1 MSTRPQEWLPDP
13 SGRHELRWWDGT
25 QWTEHVS
32 DGGETSTDAEGA
44 QGNPPPPPRGSEPGA
59 PRQRSGRATASLVLG
74 IVGVLV
80 FPVVCSTLAII
91 FGALALRD
99 IGDREDI
106 AGRNMA
112 WWGLGLGIAGL
123 IIGIALIAYRFA

>member
-25 QWTEHVS
+25 ALTDHVS
-32 DGGETSTDAEGA
+32 DGGETSTDPVPEAEM
-44 QGNPPPPPRGSEPGA
+44 PPPPPRGSGPGA
-59 PRQRSGRATASLVLG
+59 PQKRSGRATASLVLG

-99 IGDREDI
+99 IGDNKDI

>member
-1 MSTRPQEWLPDP
+1 MSNRPQEWLPDP
-13 SGRHELRWWDGT
+13 EGRHQLRWWDGS

-32 DGGETSTDAEGA
+32 DNGQ
-44 QGNPPPPPRGSEPGA
+44 QGIDELADSVPPPPPGA
-59 PRQRSGRATASLVLG
+59 VARRSGRATAALVLG
-74 IVGVLV
+74 IVGILV

-99 IGDREDI
+99 MGPDPAVR
-106 AGRNMA
+106 GRSMA

-123 IIGIALIAYRFA
+123 LIGIGLIAYRFA

>member
-13 SGRHELRWWDGT
+13 SGRHELRWWDGA

-32 DGGETSTDAEGA
+32 DAGETSTDPEGMEG
-44 QGNPPPPPRGSEPGA
+44 QPPPPPRSSEPGA
-59 PRQRSGRATASLVLG
+59 PRERSGRATAALVLG

-99 IGDREDI
+99 IGDRKDI

>member
-1 MSTRPQEWLPDP
+1 MSTTPAQEWLPDP
-13 SGRHELRWWDGT
+13 SGGHELRWWDGRR
-25 QWTEHVS
+25 WTAHVS
-32 DGGETSTDAEGA
+32 DGGVTAADEPGEL
-44 QGNPPPPPRGSEPGA
+44 PPPPPQDSAPGA
-59 PRQRSGRATASLVLG
+59 PQRRSGRATAALVLG
-74 IVGVLV
+74 IVGILV

-99 IGDREDI
+99 IGDHDDI
-106 AGRNMA
+106 QGRSMA

>member
-1 MSTRPQEWLPDP
+1 MSKRAQEWLPDP
-13 SGRHELRWWDGT
+13 AGLHQLRWWDGT
-25 QWTEHVS
+25 VWTEHVS
-32 DGGETSTDAEGA
+32 DNGTQSIDPMESTS
-44 QGNPPPPPRGSEPGA
+44 PPPPPSAGA
-59 PRQRSGRATASLVLG
+59 RRSGRAIAALVLG

-99 IGDREDI
+99 MGTNESVR
-106 AGRNMA
+106 GRPMA

-123 IIGIALIAYRFA
+123 LIGIALIAYRFA

>member
-1 MSTRPQEWLPDP
+1 MSNRPQEWLPDP
-13 SGRHELRWWDGT
+13 EGRHQLRWWDGS

-32 DGGETSTDAEGA
+32 DSGQQGIDELADAA
-44 QGNPPPPPRGSEPGA
+44 PPPPPGA
-59 PRQRSGRATASLVLG
+59 VARRSGRATAALVLG
-74 IVGVLV
+74 IVGILV

-99 IGDREDI
+99 MGPDPEVR
-106 AGRNMA
+106 GRSMA

-123 IIGIALIAYRFA
+123 LIGIGLIAYRFA